1 MGNVL
6 SVTAKLFGVLRH
18 SSPTPRVSLLSGNKR
33 DPGKEERDGFKPSL
47 RVALRGKNYS
57 LHGKLVHKEEVSGS
71 KVQKPCNVRTAEWCL
86 PLNDLDE
93 ALAMVIQLA
102 QDYASKH
109 RQYSLLPIYVRLVK
123 ADDLFMSPASK
134 FRPDGSI
141 SEKNCY
147 IEVPFLPGAFGIDEF
162 QDVVENSLFKK
173 FKARPHWGKNNQ
185 LNKVKVEQ
193 CYNND
198 KLNKWKQV
206 FQLFNKGG
214 LLNNRFTHNV

>member
-1 MGNVL
+1 MW
-6 SVTAKLFGVLRH
+6 
-18 SSPTPRVSLLSGNKR
+18 
-33 DPGKEERDGFKPSL
+33 
-47 RVALRGKNYS
+47 
-57 LHGKLVHKEEVSGS
+57 SGS
-71 KVQKPCNVRTAEWCL
+71 FDDLAVSFCSVRTAEWCL

-147 IEVPFLPGAFGIDEF
+147 IEVREITSS
-162 QDVVENSLFKK
+162 VHSVSNS
-173 FKARPHWGKNNQ
+173 RWGK
-185 LNKVKVEQ
+185 
-193 CYNND
+193 
-198 KLNKWKQV
+198 
-206 FQLFNKGG
+206 GG
-214 LLNNRFTHNV
+214 APK